1 MHSSYE
7 SEQAAHVRQLLKQA
21 DTLVKKH
28 LFDEALKLVKEA
40 RGVDSKNP
48 YASAYEERLYQLIA
62 AHSANSSGNGSP
74 DKKKSLGNAPNGV
87 GLQKQGSM
95 KPVLAARIT
104 GMIERA
110 REFENEKDFE
120 RARAEIARALLL
132 DPRNTSLADDEQRLA
147 CIIQQESEKMSA
159 RQNEHEAEIELK
171 RQELRDRHSELARKE
186 QEARYSQEMQTRKD
200 VMLQKIAEY
209 LQRAEEF
216 VEQHQLDEALHEV
229 RFILMVDPAN
239 DRAVALRNEIAILI
253 RDRKEQENDAQ
264 KKKAEA
270 VRATVQ
276 KHLTQANELA
286 ARNMF
291 SHALSMLAR
300 AYIIDPANEELQA
313 CELKIRSQ
321 EDEYLYQVKQ
331 QRLHAEEERARVCEE
346 ELQRLDEEEHRLQL
360 AKLEEEDKQRVE
372 QLEKQLQHH
381 LDEARSA
388 MALGAFDEALAE
400 VALAF
405 QMNPMD
411 NQVKKLEGEIL
422 AAHGQGKPA
431 EETGTPSEELDQL
444 LSSAREHQERGEFE
458 KALDDIARAF
468 VLDPLNKE
476 LVSLEDEVQQE
487 WFQTQTVDG
496 NEQPAVELETNESSL
511 IVQNIRKL
519 LADNKTEDALVAIAL
534 GLLEEP
540 ENQELEILKEEII
553 ASQSPDNRPSD
564 QKGEVETHLST
575 ARSFQNEGD
584 IPNALDEVAKALSLD
599 PLDEEAS
606 ALDRELHESLK
617 VNSSTIREKR

>member
-1 MHSSYE
+1 
-7 SEQAAHVRQLLKQA
+7 
-21 DTLVKKH
+21 
-28 LFDEALKLVKEA
+28 
-40 RGVDSKNP
+40 
-48 YASAYEERLYQLIA
+48 
-62 AHSANSSGNGSP
+62 
-74 DKKKSLGNAPNGV
+74 
-87 GLQKQGSM
+87 
-95 KPVLAARIT
+95 
-104 GMIERA
+104 
-110 REFENEKDFE
+110 
-120 RARAEIARALLL
+120 
-132 DPRNTSLADDEQRLA
+132 
-147 CIIQQESEKMSA
+147 
-159 RQNEHEAEIELK
+159 
-171 RQELRDRHSELARKE
+171 
-186 QEARYSQEMQTRKD
+186 
-200 VMLQKIAEY
+200 
-209 LQRAEEF
+209 
-216 VEQHQLDEALHEV
+216 
-229 RFILMVDPAN
+229 
-239 DRAVALRNEIAILI
+239 
-253 RDRKEQENDAQ
+253 
-264 KKKAEA
+264 
-270 VRATVQ
+270 
-276 KHLTQANELA
+276 
-286 ARNMF
+286 
-291 SHALSMLAR
+291 
-300 AYIIDPANEELQA
+300 
-313 CELKIRSQ
+313 
-321 EDEYLYQVKQ
+321 
-331 QRLHAEEERARVCEE
+331 
-346 ELQRLDEEEHRLQL
+346 
-360 AKLEEEDKQRVE
+360 
-372 QLEKQLQHH
+372 
-381 LDEARSA
+381 

-564 QKGEVETHLST
+564 QKGEVEAHLSA